1 MEELLKMYLRL
12 RINKELEKIN
22 DSRRAEKYTDLKL
35 TNNDIS
41 KIIAYAI
48 DYIEN
53 KEFKEWL
60 VYEII
65 KAGEEGN
72 IVEG

>member
-22 DSRRAEKYTDLKL
+22 DNRRAAKYTDLKL
-35 TNNDIS
+35 TNNDIN

-65 KAGEEGN
+65 KTGEEGR